1 MKNPEPIKRALR
13 IEKRRKFLGADRCF
27 YCPESRMAALEQEHP
42 VGILRD
48 PKFHRAV
55 CRNCHRHLEMHRD
68 AAGLTKNG
76 LHTKRESRN
85 EKHRSYMLLLAFDQE
100 SIADALESTSAEK
113 SLITT
118 ALRSTA
124 KSLRCRAMEFY
135 PTGKHTGK
143 KPKRKKLCRR

>member
-13 IEKRRKFLGADRCF
+13 IEERRKFLGADRCF

-42 VGILRD
+42 VGIQRD

-55 CRNCHRHLEMHRD
+55 CRNCHRNLEMLRD

-76 LHTKRESRN
+76 CHKKRESRD
-85 EKHRSYMLLLAFDQE
+85 EKRRAYMCLLAFDQE
-100 SIADALESTSAEK
+100 SIADALESPYSDN
-113 SLITT
+113 SLIAV
-118 ALRSTA
+118 ALRRTA
-124 KSLRCRAMEFY
+124 TSLRCRAMEFY

-143 KPKRKKLCRR
+143 KPKRKKL